1 MNHSSVRASRSA
13 IFGSFLCSITHLT
26 SRRSTS
32 AAIHSRA
39 WLLEEYRTAGR
50 VPSGTLR
57 ASAVTFRTAIGLPS
71 VDVPMRSYLTTS
83 RLSAAS
89 WSISS
94 WMPPGSMNWR

>member
-1 MNHSSVRASRSA
+1 M
-13 IFGSFLCSITHLT
+13 

-39 WLLEEYRTAGR
+39 WLLDEYRTAGR

-57 ASAVTFRTAIGLPS
+57 ALLVTFRTDMGLPS

-89 WSISS
+89 WTISS
-94 WMPPGSMNWR
+94 WMPPGSMYWR